1 MRKHLLKKGFAGLL
15 VLLACVLPFD
25 SMAAGSVRIPASV
38 YRLNIPEMPEPV
50 PLTTYAQNNGRKAYG
65 AYLDG
70 DYSLYFEDDV
80 DFAAVDWVNE
90 LEEVEPDKNGKAVTN
105 KEDHSWQQ
113 RAVIAR
119 KDGVTT
125 SYTNS
130 GIPRSIWITNHEDY
144 FASGQPEAWTTIYW
158 RSEKILTECGDYLMT
173 WYVGNITVS
182 YPYGEEIRSISV
194 DYRNNKKNTLYGYT
208 ITYAVS
214 DTEVYTI
221 RYDDC
226 DRPIRAYY
234 NDGVRTLKY
243 ACDPERGKWIWADP
257 ETGREV
263 RRLKLRKPD
272 SFDSPRVR

>member
-1 MRKHLLKKGFAGLL
+1 MMRRPFLKTCAWLL
-15 VLLACVLPFD
+15 VLLACALPF
-25 SMAAGSVRIPASV
+25 SATAADSVRIPASAL
-38 YRLNIPEMPEPV
+38 RLNIPDMPEPV
-50 PLTTYAQNNGRKAYG
+50 PLSTYAQNNEKW

-90 LEEVEPDKNGKAVTN
+90 LETVEPNQKGVAVTS
-105 KEDHSWQQ
+105 KEDHEWQQ
-113 RAVIAR
+113 RSVVAR

-125 SYTNS
+125 SYTNA
-130 GIPRSIWITNHEDY
+130 GVPRAVWITNHEDY
-144 FASGQPEAWTTIYW
+144 FQSGQADAWTTIYW
-158 RSEKILTECGDYLMT
+158 RSEKIKTECGDYLMT

-214 DTEVYTI
+214 DTEVYSI

-226 DRPIRAYY
+226 DRVVRAYY
-234 NDGVRTLKY
+234 NDGARTLEY
-243 ACDPERGKWIWADP
+243 TCDPERGKWIWADV

-263 RRLKLRKPD
+263 RKLKPRDPG
-272 SFDSPRVR
+272 SFESPRVR

>member
-1 MRKHLLKKGFAGLL
+1 MMRRPLQKTCAWLL
-15 VLLACVLPFD
+15 VLLACALPF
-25 SMAAGSVRIPASV
+25 SAAAADSVRIPASV
-38 YRLNIPEMPEPV
+38 RRLNIPEMPEPV
-50 PLTTYAQNNGRKAYG
+50 PLTTYAQNNGKK

-70 DYSLYFEDDV
+70 DYSLYFEDTV

-90 LEEVEPDKNGKAVTN
+90 LEEVETDKNGKAVTN

-113 RAVIAR
+113 RGVVAR

-130 GIPRSIWITNHEDY
+130 GVPRAIWITNQEDY
-144 FASGQPEAWTTIYW
+144 FASGQKDAWTTIYW
-158 RSEKILTECGDYLMT
+158 RSEKIKSECGDYLTT

-214 DTEVYTI
+214 DTEVYSI

-226 DRPIRAYY
+226 DRVVRAYY
-234 NDGVRTLKY
+234 NNGSVTLKY
-243 ACDPERGKWIWADP
+243 ACDPLRGKWIWTDV
-257 ETGREV
+257 ETGREA
-263 RRLKLRKPD
+263 RRIKLRQPD
-272 SFDSPRVR
+272 SFESPRVR